1 MQKFLQT
8 YFCIF
13 FFFASF
19 SLWFG
24 GSGIFLQW
32 QGGFI
37 GMKVRGRRLIASGQ
51 MLMHVFLRRLKVSK
65 AKVKRQFLSKPLR
78 LLIVYV
84 LPTFL
89 STSPSCSKMLL
100 LVPKSYAPNSIF
112 WKFTILLMQNIS
124 QKIIKFWGI
133 VTNLAYQFLN
143 ELRDQ
148 FKNFEV

>member
-1 MQKFLQT
+1 
-8 YFCIF
+8 
-13 FFFASF
+13 
-19 SLWFG
+19 
-24 GSGIFLQW
+24 
-32 QGGFI
+32 
-37 GMKVRGRRLIASGQ
+37 MKVRGRRLIASGQ

-112 WKFTILLMQNIS
+112 
-124 QKIIKFWGI
+124 
-133 VTNLAYQFLN
+133 
-143 ELRDQ
+143 
-148 FKNFEV
+148 